1 VEVNWIINYNLALF
15 TNTLAIVWLWKK
27 YGISALLHPFNYY
40 LVTWILSLLSFGVAI
55 SVGLDWLLIEDEKLL
70 SQLFFTIAF
79 VGSIIFIILFF
90 SKKPKLLK
98 SFNWYMSSRLLK
110 VIGYAILF
118 IGIYS
123 ILVGGFNVV
132 ENRLSATNLLTNA
145 ALAGERAGLLNA
157 VFGLFLFL
165 KMPIL
170 IYNGIQFHKMVFRKV
185 EPFKFYILFV
195 LVGSSLEIIA
205 GGGRSGIVQALT
217 YFGIGILISQV
228 KSNSIISDREFIRK
242 MVIFSVLPIILLS
255 LYINFVS
262 SSREKEMGYTNATKE
277 YFLKSSVGENLFGI
291 MEYSIFHILGYQL
304 RINDTATEE
313 LEMGQFTF
321 QFITTYNIPVV
332 SQILKS
338 EINLASLLNLKTVNT
353 SLATYNAESNK
364 SHSITASVFFVLYDD
379 FGFEGSLGVIIC
391 FVLITNI
398 IFNRFIQ
405 GEILSFYSLF
415 ILIFLFDLW
424 KYSWFSHHL
433 NGAIF
438 NPYFYSVFILYVLRK
453 LNI

>member
-1 VEVNWIINYNLALF
+1 MEVNWIINYNFALF

-27 YGISALLHPFNYY
+27 YAMSALLHPFNYY
-40 LVTWILSLLSFGVAI
+40 LVTWLLSLLSFGLGI
-55 SVGLDWLLIEDEKLL
+55 SVGLDWLLIEDENLL

-79 VGSIIFIILFF
+79 VGSIIFIVLFF

-98 SFNWYMSSRLLK
+98 SFNWHMSTRLLK
-110 VIGYAILF
+110 IIGLAILF

-123 ILVGGFNVV
+123 ILIGGFNVV
-132 ENRLSATNLLTNA
+132 ENRLSATKALTDA
-145 ALAGERAGLLNA
+145 SLAGERAGLLNA

-165 KMPIL
+165 KMPTL
-170 IYNGIQFHKMVFRKV
+170 IYNGFQFHKMVINKV
-185 EPFKFYILFV
+185 EPFKFYVLFV
-195 LVGSSLEIIA
+195 LIGSSLEVIA
-205 GGGRSGIVQALT
+205 SGGRSGIVQALT

-228 KSNSIISDREFIRK
+228 KSNSIISDREFIK
-242 MVIFSVLPIILLS
+242 KIIFFSVLPIILIS

-262 SSREKEMGYTNATKE
+262 SAREKEMGYTNVTKE
-277 YFLKSSVGENLFGI
+277 YFLKSSIGKNFFGI
-291 MEYSIFHILGYQL
+291 IEYSIFHIIGYQL

-321 QFITTYNIPVV
+321 QFITTYNIPLI
-332 SQILKS
+332 SQISKS
-338 EINLASLLNLKTVNT
+338 EFNLASLLNLKTVNNT
-353 SLATYNAESNK
+353 LATYNSGYNK
-364 SHSITASVFFVLYDD
+364 FNSITASVFFVLYDD
-379 FGFEGSLGVIIC
+379 FGFEGSLLVIFC

-433 NGAIF
+433 NGSIF
-438 NPYFYSVFILYVLRK
+438 NPYFYSVFILYLLRK